1 MNTPLIRWW
10 RLPALAIVLVAA
22 GGCVSSTPRL
32 AHHDIAGIQLG
43 MPRADVLKE
52 LGRPVTSTR
61 DKAGL
66 PVEIFTFVQESNPD
80 ARKPQPIDPGEE
92 DEQAM
97 KILLAKTGF
106 SASAMIEG
114 QTLTVQV
121 NYDENDVV
129 KHTLL
134 LDMTK

>member
-1 MNTPLIRWW
+1 MRWW
-10 RLPALAIVLVAA
+10 SLLVLAVVLVVA

-32 AHHDIAGIQLG
+32 AHHDVTVIQLG
-43 MPRADVLKE
+43 MTRADVLKE

-66 PVEIFTFVQESNPD
+66 PVEIFTFVQESKPG
-80 ARKPQPIDPGEE
+80 ARKPQPIDPSEE
-92 DEQAM
+92 DEQTM
-97 KILLAKTGF
+97 KILFAKAGF
-106 SASAMIEG
+106 SASAMLEG